1 MEHRRNAKGRI
12 TMSTASMMA
21 SLVILLLL
29 FHLLG
34 FLAASLLASR
44 RPLVNALLGGP
55 QRAG

>member
-1 MEHRRNAKGRI
+1 
-12 TMSTASMMA
+12 MSTASMMA

-55 QRAG
+55 ARAA